1 MSLSY
6 GNSPLCIT
14 MILVIVLARKHSGQP
29 PISDP
34 VEFMHPAVRPAAGEV
49 VVGKHR
55 VNALHGTPLDLILR
69 TNARAT
75 LIMLGY
81 ATSGV
86 GFSSVRAAADLA
98 YRLVVA
104 EDCCTD

>member
-1 MSLSY
+1 
-6 GNSPLCIT
+6 
-14 MILVIVLARKHSGQP
+14 
-29 PISDP
+29 
-34 VEFMHPAVRPAAGEV
+34 MHPAVRPAAGEV

-55 VNALHGTPLDLILR
+55 VNALHAPLRSHL
-69 TNARAT
+69 THNARAT

-86 GFSSVRAAADLA
+86 GLSSVRAAADLA